1 MIDICDQRAAYKE
14 FKEAVVTAAI
24 FNNPNVKKGDITPII
39 LDSKADLLCAKKVY
53 MGAKLIPLLYKLEQ
67 AINRA
72 YLTAQGHDV
81 ENLPW
86 VLPTVV
92 NIEVFNNMARA
103 TIFDKGI
110 NVVVTWDYETN
121 MVRVHKS

>member
-1 MIDICDQRAAYKE
+1 MINICDQRAAYKE
-14 FKEAVVTAAI
+14 FKEAVITAAI
-24 FNNPNVKKGDITPII
+24 FNNPNIKTDDDSII
-39 LDSKADLLCAKKVY
+39 NIPEWPYAKKAY
-53 MGAKLIPLLYKLEQ
+53 TAKELVPLLYKLEQ
-67 AINRA
+67 AVNRA

-110 NVVVTWDYETN
+110 NVVVTWDYVTN
-121 MVRVHKS
+121 TVRVHKS